1 MKKRI
6 LKVTLLVILLAIG
19 FVVKAEERPVH
30 EVHAMMIYNFIKYVE
45 WPDDAKNGNFVIGVC
60 GDKDLLTNLQQFYAN
75 RTVKGQKVEIVY
87 FKNASEVRPT
97 QVMYLAD
104 NQSSK
109 FDEVKQILDGK
120 PSLLITDG
128 ASLGKEGSCINF
140 KTEGG
145 KLKFEI
151 NQGSVNK
158 NNLKVSSQLM
168 SMGVKI

>member
-1 MKKRI
+1 MKKGI

-30 EVHAMMIYNFIKYVE
+30 EIHAMMIFNFIKYVE
-45 WPDDAKNGNFVIGVC
+45 WPDDAKNGNFVIGVY
-60 GDKDLLTNLQQFYAN
+60 GDEDLLSNLQKFYSN
-75 RTVKGQKVEIVY
+75 RSVKGQKVEVVY
-87 FKNASEVRPT
+87 FKTISEVRPT

-104 NQSSK
+104 NQNSK
-109 FDEVKQILDGK
+109 FDEVKQIIAGK
-120 PSLLITDG
+120 PTLLITDG
-128 ASLGKEGSCINF
+128 STLGKKGSCINF

-151 NQGSVNK
+151 NMASVDE